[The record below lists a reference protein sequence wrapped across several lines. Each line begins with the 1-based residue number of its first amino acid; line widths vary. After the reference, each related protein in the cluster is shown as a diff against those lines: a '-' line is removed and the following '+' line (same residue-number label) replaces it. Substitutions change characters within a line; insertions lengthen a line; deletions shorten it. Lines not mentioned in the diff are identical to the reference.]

1 MQTVAILS
9 KEERKE
15 LFLASSVKMKVNQ
28 AIIEKDFWVCWTL
41 DQIFQV
47 SRFSNIFAFKGGTS
61 LSKAYNLINRFSED
75 IDLILD
81 WRVLGYEKEE
91 PWKERSNTKQE
102 KFNKEANI
110 RTVEFL
116 KKKFVPAFQNQISEK
131 LQENISIRAD
141 DEQNV
146 YFSYPKCFED
156 SYILPEIRLEIGPL
170 ASWFPMEMK
179 EIEPYAAIYYP
190 NVFSHSTTT
199 IPTVSA
205 ERTFWE
211 KATILHQ
218 EAQRDIRGNPPSRHS
233 RHYYDFY
240 KLLNSPI
247 KNIAI
252 RNLDLLKD
260 VVSFKMR
267 FYRCPWARYDL
278 AKLGTLRLIP
288 SEQHIKVLK
297 QDYENMKTMFFAEVP
312 TFLEILDEI
321 RCVEVEYNS

>member
-61 LSKAYNLINRFSED
+61 LSKAYNLIDRFSED

-116 KKKFVPAFQNQISEK
+116 KKNSFLLSKIKFPRNYKRI
-131 LQENISIRAD
+131 
-141 DEQNV
+141 
-146 YFSYPKCFED
+146 YPYGLTMSKMC
-156 SYILPEIRLEIGPL
+156 I
-170 ASWFPMEMK
+170 FPIQSVLK
-179 EIEPYAAIYYP
+179 
-190 NVFSHSTTT
+190 
-199 IPTVSA
+199 IPTYCL
-205 ERTFWE
+205 RFDW
-211 KATILHQ
+211 K
-218 EAQRDIRGNPPSRHS
+218 
-233 RHYYDFY
+233 
-240 KLLNSPI
+240 
-247 KNIAI
+247 
-252 RNLDLLKD
+252 LDLWHPGSRWK
-260 VVSFKMR
+260 
-267 FYRCPWARYDL
+267 
-278 AKLGTLRLIP
+278 
-288 SEQHIKVLK
+288 
-297 QDYENMKTMFFAEVP
+297 
-312 TFLEILDEI
+312 
-321 RCVEVEYNS
+321 